1 MGKLSMFTPRE
12 ERGYILLRVLKP
24 TNLPRLVITRSRYC
38 ATKKNGLRLDE
49 HILPGRKNGPVR
61 DHKIFNDPRI
71 RDGYE
76 KLVPEV
82 E

>member
-1 MGKLSMFTPRE
+1 MGKLSMFTPRK
-12 ERGYILLRVLKP
+12 ERGYILLRASKLA
-24 TNLPRLVITRSRYC
+24 NLPRLIITRSRDS

-49 HILPGRKNGPVR
+49 HVLPGRKNGPVR
-61 DHKIFNDPRI
+61 DHKILDDPRV
-71 RDGYE
+71 RDGDE